1 MNANTHKSREF
12 QEQHCVAALNVAGPL
27 VRTTLEGLATETC
40 AGFDAALTALAN
52 GNSYGATIHGSDRE
66 FLIKNLRNELR
77 DISARNGE
85 ANAPIQDADIAAA
98 KAAAGANADIDFRNI
113 IFTDL
118 ATLNAYADR
127 DALAG
132 HRF

>member
-12 QEQHCVAALNVAGPL
+12 QEQHAIAGLNVAGPL
-27 VRTTLEGLATETC
+27 VRTTIEGLATQTC
-40 AGFDAALTALAN
+40 AGLLTALRAVAV

-66 FLIKNLRNELR
+66 FLIKNLIEELKWQM
-77 DISARNGE
+77 AVNGE

-98 KAAAGANADIDFRNI
+98 IAVVGADADVALRNI
-113 IFTDL
+113 IFADL
-118 ATLNAYADR
+118 TGLNAFADR